1 MLPSTIPT
9 VTVTAHYLTPA
20 GLPLSGTVTFSAPTL
35 LTHTASDVI
44 LGGPIVAP
52 LDADGRI
59 STVLPATDSPGMNP
73 VNWQYTVTEQLS
85 GLPANRTYNIVL
97 PASQPLIDLADL
109 APADP
114 QAPQYVAVPGPPGP
128 AGAAGPAGPAG
139 APGVVRSVNG
149 KNTADVVLAAAD
161 VKAVASAAVG
171 VAGGVASLDA
181 AGRVPVA
188 QLPPGTVD
196 PVSSVNGKKGVVV
209 LSAADVNALDQ
220 AAGDL
225 RYVRPEGIPVQSV
238 NDRTGKVVLDAAA
251 VGAAPL
257 GSTVLL
263 SGAQSVDGAKTFTS
277 APSSGAAPTAAAHLT
292 RRDYVDAV
300 ATPGSWAPGDL
311 GFKAWGFD
319 PAGTSG
325 TRSQYCGAGSVYL
338 MGIRLNTPATIG
350 NIAFYCTG
358 YVGGTL
364 SEATYAGLY
373 DANGNR
379 VGVTGSLKDVI
390 KDGATAICP
399 LTKAYD
405 AAAGSYWVA
414 LLINGPTEPG
424 KGPAFAM
431 GAGAGDRPAGSAR
444 MPGAFARYGRLP
456 ATGQATLPTSFAP
469 KTIVNDTNSLW
480 AAVA

>member
-1 MLPSTIPT
+1 MLPTTIPT
-9 VTVTAHYLTPA
+9 VTVTARYLTPA
-20 GLPLSGTVTFSAPTL
+20 GLALSGTVTFSAPTL

-59 STVLPATDSPGMNP
+59 SAVLPATDTPGMNP
-73 VNWQYTVTEQLS
+73 VKWQYTVTEQLS

-97 PASQPLIDLADL
+97 PAAQATVDLADL

-128 AGAAGPAGPAG
+128 AGAQGPAGPAG

-149 KNTADVVLAAAD
+149 RNTADIVLAPAD
-161 VKAVASAAVG
+161 VKAVAAASVG
-171 VAGGVASLDA
+171 VANGVASLDA
-181 AGRVPVA
+181 AGRVPAA

-196 PVSSVNGKKGVVV
+196 PVSSVNGKKGAVV

-238 NDRTGKVVLDAAA
+238 NDRTGKVVLDAAS

-257 GSTVLL
+257 GSAVLL
-263 SGAQSVDGAKTFTS
+263 TGTQNIDGAKTFTS
-277 APSSGAAPTAAAHLT
+277 VPSSAAAPAAAAHLT

-319 PAGTSG
+319 PAATSG
-325 TRSQYCGAGSVYL
+325 NRSQYCGAGSVYL
-338 MGIRLNTPATIG
+338 MGIRLSTPATISSV
-350 NIAFYCTG
+350 AFYCTG

-373 DANGNR
+373 DANGTR
-379 VGVTGSLKDVI
+379 VGITGSLKDVI
-390 KDGATAICP
+390 KDGATAVCP

-405 AAAGSYWVA
+405 APAGSYWVA
-414 LLINGPTEPG
+414 LVVNGPSEPG

-444 MPGAFARYGRLP
+444 MPNAFARYGRLP
-456 ATGQATLPTSFAP
+456 ATGQASLPTSFAP
-469 KTIVNDTNSLW
+469 KSIVTDTNSLW

>member
-9 VTVTAHYLTPA
+9 VTVTARYLTPA
-20 GLPLSGTVTFSAPTL
+20 GIALSGTVTFSAPAL
-35 LTHTASDVI
+35 LTHTESDVI
-44 LGGPIVAP
+44 LGGPIVAQ

-59 STVLPATDSPGMNP
+59 SAVLPATDAPGMNP
-73 VNWQYTVTEQLS
+73 AKWQYTVTEQLS

-97 PASQPLIDLADL
+97 PAARPAVDLADL

-114 QAPQYVAVPGPPGP
+114 QAPEYVAVPGPPGP
-128 AGAAGPAGPAG
+128 AGAQGPAGPAG
-139 APGVVRSVNG
+139 APGAVRSVNG
-149 KNTADVVLAAAD
+149 RTSADIVLGADD
-161 VKAVASAAVG
+161 VKAVPAASAGA
-171 VAGGVASLDA
+171 AGGVATLDA
-181 AGRVPVA
+181 AGRVPAA

-225 RYVRPEGIPVQSV
+225 RYVRPEGLPVQSV
-238 NDRTGKVVLDAAA
+238 NDRTGKVVLDAAS

-257 GSTVLL
+257 GSAVLL
-263 SGAQSVDGAKTFTS
+263 SGTQSIDGAKTFTA
-277 APSSGAAPTAAAHLT
+277 APSTPDTPTAAGHLT
-292 RRDYVDAV
+292 RKAYVDAV
-300 ATPGSWAPGDL
+300 ATPGTWAPGDL

-319 PAGTSG
+319 PAATSG

-338 MGIRLNTPATIG
+338 MGVRLNTPATLSSLV
-350 NIAFYCTG
+350 FYCTG

-373 DANGNR
+373 DANGTR
-379 VGVTGSLKDVI
+379 VGITGSLKDVI
-390 KDGATAICP
+390 KDGATAVCP
-399 LTKAYD
+399 LTKSYD
-405 AAAGSYWVA
+405 AAAGNYWVA
-414 LLINGPTEPG
+414 LLVNGPSEPG

-431 GAGAGDRPAGSAR
+431 GAGAGERPAGSAR
-444 MPGAFARYGRLP
+444 MPNAFARYGRLP
-456 ATGQATLPTSFAP
+456 ATGQASLPTTFAP
-469 KTIVNDTNSLW
+469 KTVITDTNSLW

>member
-9 VTVTAHYLTPA
+9 VTVTARYLTPA
-20 GLPLSGTVTFSAPTL
+20 GLALSGTVTFSAPTL

-44 LGGPIVAP
+44 LGGPIVAQ
-52 LDADGRI
+52 LDTDGRI
-59 STVLPATDSPGMNP
+59 KAVLPATDAPGMNP
-73 VNWQYTVTEQLS
+73 VTWQYTVTEQLS
-85 GLPANRTYNIVL
+85 GLSANRTYSIVL
-97 PASQPLIDLADL
+97 PAAQTVVDLADL

-114 QAPQYVAVPGPPGP
+114 RAPEYVAVPGPPGP
-128 AGAAGPAGPAG
+128 AGAQGPAGPAG
-139 APGVVRSVNG
+139 APGAVRSVNG
-149 KNTADVVLAAAD
+149 KGTADIVLTPTDVQAVPAAS
-161 VKAVASAAVG
+161 VGAANG
-171 VAGGVASLDA
+171 VAALDA
-181 AGRVPVA
+181 AGRVPVT

-196 PVSSVNGKKGVVV
+196 PVSSVNGRKGAVV

-238 NDRTGKVVLDAAA
+238 NDRTGKVVLDAVA

-257 GSTVLL
+257 GSAVLL
-263 SGAQSVDGAKTFTS
+263 SGAQSIDGAKTFT
-277 APSSGAAPTAAAHLT
+277 AVPSSAAPPTAPAHLA
-292 RRDYVDAV
+292 RKEYVDAV

-319 PAGTSG
+319 PATTSG
-325 TRSQYCGAGSVYL
+325 NRSQYCGAGSVYL
-338 MGIRLNTPATIG
+338 MGIRLNTPATVSSV
-350 NIAFYCTG
+350 AFYCTG

-373 DANGNR
+373 DANGTR

-390 KDGATAICP
+390 KDGATAVCP

-405 AAAGSYWVA
+405 APAGTYWVA
-414 LLINGPTEPG
+414 LLINGPTEAG

-431 GAGAGDRPAGSAR
+431 AAGAGERPAGSAR
-444 MPGAFARYGRLP
+444 MPNAFARYGRLP
-456 ATGQATLPTSFAP
+456 ATGQATLPTSFSP
-469 KTIVNDTNSLW
+469 KSVVTDTNALW